1 MQVVKPNR
9 EKFVEALERR
19 QRQKMSIEQ
28 VACELEQHYRSLD
41 VNARNEYV
49 RTTGRMYANYE
60 NRWLGQVDN
69 NGRWTDDSALGS
81 NNTYFTIPLLTAHVD
96 THTTFYTKVRPDYKA
111 IPFVKNNLNRRLAEM
126 CREIASGELNRMLRP
141 EILQHEAQYLAL
153 ATLSYR
159 HITMD
164 YQPHSP
170 IVMKETEVPV
180 KKLVGQAM
188 CQDCGTEFESEDM
201 ANMQCPN
208 EQCMSTTNVGPV
220 GEMQEREEMEV
231 KQVPERLPRPKLR
244 IPNPILIQRDYNA
257 PSFFESRFIIER
269 KKVPRKEAE
278 FYHQID
284 LSDGQGVANAETNTV
299 HTQQRNSVGS
309 EAENLST
316 YSFGE
321 YARQQ
326 QETVDEVLMWLQ
338 PCEYG
343 LFFADGELLA
353 EQFPSG
359 MHLYLSGNK
368 LVRIRPCDMFGE
380 WIRVQHGVRPSADT
394 GMGMVHLAD
403 LNDVVNNTISL
414 EYSILRTHG
423 FPIRLFRGKYIKQ
436 VPQALQNI
444 IVNTM
449 PDTVGLEQAVH
460 TEAPSNTSGMLG
472 ILTQKIQGYMQYIG
486 GTLNPTGLPGDMQEV
501 MGTATGASAIQEM
514 MSDRMG
520 LSVQMRVSADIE
532 TMYSILNLLKQDKR
546 NRKVFL
552 ESGYDET
559 VVDAF
564 FKSDFRAVFYFEPA
578 KGTDSPMLDSV
589 NAFKVQSF
597 AQLTAN
603 LTGLRQF
610 DPATF
615 YDIVDALGKTLN
627 IDTSIGAGRKE
638 RNLAEN
644 RVTRITELW
653 REQSTLLTDDLEIEP
668 AESGAKLFQAIM
680 YKEKLWLES
689 VLATSIQKPDVSKI
703 DENDPAAI
711 QQAAMHLQQAEL
723 MTRKV
728 EAYLY
733 DYKAM
738 SEAYSDWMQS
748 DEGQSA
754 DIPIQVAV
762 GLLYAYAKA
771 QEEARAQI
779 EMQEA
784 AQKAMAMMPPD
795 EADPSNPPGALKS
808 DGQTGPGRPRE
819 IHPGE

>member
-1 MQVVKPNR
+1 MQVVKPDR
-9 EKFVEALERR
+9 EKFVQALERR
-19 QRQKMSIEQ
+19 QQKRMTIEQ

-41 VNARNEYV
+41 VSARNEYV

-69 NGRWTDDSALGS
+69 QGRWSDDSAQGS

-111 IPFVKNNLNRRLAEM
+111 IPFIKNNLNRRLAEM
-126 CREIASGELNRMLRP
+126 CREVASGELNRMLRP
-141 EILQHEAQYLAL
+141 EVLQHEAQYLAL

-170 IVMKETEVPV
+170 IVMKEEEVPV
-180 KKLVGQAM
+180 RKLVGMAT
-188 CQDCGTEFESEDM
+188 CQDCGAEFETDDM
-201 ANMQCPN
+201 ENVQCVN
-208 EQCMSTTNVGPV
+208 EQCMSTTNVAPV
-220 GEMQEREEMEV
+220 GEMQERQEMQV
-231 KQVPERLPRPKLR
+231 QQVPVRLPRPKLR
-244 IPNPILIQRDYNA
+244 IPNPILIQRDYNS
-257 PSFFESRFIIER
+257 PSFQESRFIIER

-284 LSDGQGVANAETNTV
+284 LSDGQGLSNSETNNV
-299 HTQQRNSVGS
+299 HTQQRVSVGS
-309 EAENLST
+309 ESDTTST

-343 LFFADGELLA
+343 LFFADDKLLA

-359 MHLYLSGNK
+359 LHLYLSGNK

-449 PDTVGLEQAVH
+449 PDNVSLEEAVH

-501 MGTATGASAIQEM
+501 MGTATGASAVQEM

-532 TMYSILNLLKQDKR
+532 TMYSILNLLKQDPR
-546 NRKVFL
+546 NRQVFL

-564 FKSDFRAVFYFEPA
+564 FKSDFRAKFYFEPA

-597 AQLTAN
+597 ASLTAN

-615 YDIVDALGKTLN
+615 YDIIDALGKTLN

-644 RVTRITELW
+644 RITRITELW
-653 REQSTLLTDDLEIEP
+653 REQQSLLTDDLEINP

-689 VLATSIQKPDVSKI
+689 VLATSIQQPDMSKV
-703 DENDPAAI
+703 DEEDPMAI
-711 QQAAMHLQQAEL
+711 QQAMMQIQQAEL
-723 MTRKV
+723 MTRKI

-733 DYKAM
+733 DYKAL

-771 QEEARAQI
+771 QEEVRDQV

-784 AQKAMAMMPPD
+784 AQKAAALLPP
-795 EADPSNPPGALKS
+795 EEEDPSNPPGSLKS

-819 IHPGE
+819 IQPGV